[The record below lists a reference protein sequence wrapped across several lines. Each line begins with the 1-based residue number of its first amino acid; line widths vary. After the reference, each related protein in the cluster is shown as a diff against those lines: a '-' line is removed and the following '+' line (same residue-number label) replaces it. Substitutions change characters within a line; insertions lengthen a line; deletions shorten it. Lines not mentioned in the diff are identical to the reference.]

1 MDKVKIEN
9 VEHNMP
15 PTFSFDKINQII
27 NNYEAALIRIGIDV
41 RGKDLLEVI
50 AELADE
56 LNNTKAELRDLKN
69 EVHNKSYSTDKE
81 LEKKQK

>member
-15 PTFSFDKINQII
+15 PTFSFDKVNRII
-27 NNYEAALIRIGIDV
+27 NNYEVALLRIGIDV

-56 LNNTKAELRDLKN
+56 LNKTKVELLDLKN
-69 EVHNKSYSTDKE
+69 ELYSKIDSINKEIK
-81 LEKKQK
+81 